1 MVVGIIGVLA
11 AIAIPAYQ
19 NYQKN
24 AKVGVVESI
33 LNLAQRTVSIETS
46 MGNSVAALTT
56 GSLWSRVTSKEKGSF
71 DPEFDVS
78 GTKWCF
84 VVAGNLGSAYDG
96 FSGCVDSTNPDTNKI
111 GGSDIPC
118 DQATWKNA
126 DGADP
131 AIDCPSTC
139 AKPSNAVS
147 TAGATGDCVGT
158 STSEV
163 YSKTAN
169 CDGSQICKL

>member
-46 MGNSVAALTT
+46 MGNSVSALTT
-56 GSLWSRVTSKEKGSF
+56 GSLWTRVTSKEKGAFTS
-71 DPEFDVS
+71 DFDVD
-78 GTKWCF
+78 GNKWCF
-84 VVAGNLGSAYDG
+84 VVAGKATTAYEG
-96 FSGCVDSTNPDTNKI
+96 FNGCVDSANPNVNQI

-118 DQATWKNA
+118 DQATWQIANS
-126 DGADP
+126 GVNPVIP
-131 AIDCPSTC
+131 ARNCPSACDTT
-139 AKPSNAVS
+139 PTGNP
-147 TAGATGDCVGT
+147 GDTGDCAGG
-158 STSEV
+158 V
-163 YSKTAN
+163 YSKEATCSSYK
-169 CDGSQICKL
+169 CDDLS